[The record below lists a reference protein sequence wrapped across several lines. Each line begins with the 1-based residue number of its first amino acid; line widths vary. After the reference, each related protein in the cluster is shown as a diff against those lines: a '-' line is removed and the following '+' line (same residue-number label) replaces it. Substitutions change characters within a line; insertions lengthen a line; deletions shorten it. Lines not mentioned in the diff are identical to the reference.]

1 VGIVSQVDAVFL
13 PFRDPTASHWAAGW
27 DLRWNYPKSGI
38 NWRSTTKASP
48 SARKTDERLLKH
60 LETSGYIVRIQ
71 PRGKMT
77 GVRLTADGDD
87 AARTMIGL
95 PQLETSLKHLAAL
108 ATRPG
113 RWVPE
118 CVIDGRPWGDR
129 LLELEAELLPLA
141 VRSWVE
147 SNADAH
153 RKVCY
158 RATPAG
164 LKAAKDPPKATGP
177 LPTLNE
183 DLLDLYMLELQGAL
197 ASLKGQPPPPR
208 EIGAVPLPA
217 SWPNDEPPAPT
228 KQDIATMLR
237 VHWGDRAADAHGT

>member
-1 VGIVSQVDAVFL
+1 VDALFL

-60 LETSGYIVRIQ
+60 LETSGYILRIQ

-77 GVRLTADGDD
+77 GVRLTAEGDD
-87 AARTMIGL
+87 AARAMIGL
-95 PQLETSLKHLAAL
+95 PTLHTSHLASL

-118 CVIDGRPWGDR
+118 CAVDGRPWGER
-129 LLELEAELLPLA
+129 LLELEDELLPLA
-141 VRSWVE
+141 VRAWVE

-153 RKVCY
+153 RKVYY
-158 RATPAG
+158 RVTPAG

-183 DLLDLYMLELQGAL
+183 DLRDLYMLELQGAL

-208 EIGAVPLPA
+208 EIGAIPLPT
-217 SWPNDEPPAPT
+217 SWADATPPNPT
-228 KQDIATMLR
+228 EQDVATMTAVL
-237 VHWGDRAADAHGT
+237 WGDVAALANATGSR